1 MAFTVVGLGLL
12 SSALGWPRIGVS
24 MGQATAYATDPPAPA
39 EGFAFRRHWGSFGA
53 ESTGWTMSSRLAK
66 LLAGLGLIAMAAMLM
81 LMLMSVT
88 DPLRKRDKAPTTT
101 TGSAPA
107 PVKSPLLPAAP

>member
-1 MAFTVVGLGLL
+1 VVGLGLL
-12 SSALGWPRIGVS
+12 SSALGWPAIRA
-24 MGQATAYATDPPAPA
+24 ATRQTSADGSDAATPA

-66 LLAGLGLIAMAAMLM
+66 LLAGLGLMIMAAML
-81 LMLMSVT
+81 LLVLLSVT
-88 DPLRKRDKAPTTT
+88 DPLRKPDKAASPTGPT
-101 TGSAPA
+101 PA